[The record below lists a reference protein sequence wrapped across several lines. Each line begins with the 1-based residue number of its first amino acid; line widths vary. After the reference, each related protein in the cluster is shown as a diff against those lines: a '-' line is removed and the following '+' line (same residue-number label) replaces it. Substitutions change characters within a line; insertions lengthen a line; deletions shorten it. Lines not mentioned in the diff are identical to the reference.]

1 MNTPYPIPLK
11 IFATR
16 IIPLTL
22 TALAAAPLPAQAAGG
37 FIEQGGVSSSCNL
50 SVYREAADWYLPNAA
65 ANATAVSAD
74 GKVVAG
80 AICAKDTRS
89 GQMTNKAVL
98 WTDNGK
104 RLQLSP
110 DFSMASGVS
119 ADGSTVVGW
128 NSPPSIDGNRSMA
141 FRWTAAGG
149 LEALAG
155 TPADSQSF
163 AHAVSSD
170 GSVVVGAIE
179 SPSAEPITSKS
190 VYSRAFRWNSV
201 DRTIQTL
208 ESINATGMRS
218 SAGLPTGT
226 FVSSMATGVS
236 ADGRVVVGTSVTD
249 SNGAFNPH
257 KFSGTR
263 AFRWTES
270 AGFTQL
276 TPAAIEDH
284 LYRSWATATNAD
296 GSVIVGFH
304 SGLKSDHDGELLYSK
319 HMAFRWTEAKG
330 TVSLGYLPSAT
341 LVPWIRD
348 NSWSKATAVSGDGQ
362 IVVGHVTVGDPVI
375 EPSQAFRWSEENGME
390 TIETWLS
397 EAGVDVASD
406 WLTYSANG
414 TNADGSVVVGQL
426 LNGNAFIARVNTNAD
441 ASLGSGLIDVA
452 DFKRTLTTSAY
463 PQLLANTQADLVL
476 HGAHSDPLRMLP
488 KSGRQDVWVTGDW
501 GRQEHEGNQGSFG
514 TGEVGVAHGLSDALM
529 LKLAVGRSTS
539 QSSTLYNGN
548 TRITGTYVVPELIAA
563 IPGTDLYASV
573 SGYYSSGEAEINR
586 GYLNAGTPEIGRG
599 TPDTQVSALRLRLD
613 WRNALTLGETAF
625 TPYSSYTHA
634 RSRVDGYSEA
644 SGNFPVRWDSH
655 DERTSL
661 IHTGVDARHHL
672 NDSLDLIAR
681 FEGVHRMED
690 ASSGSSGQIL
700 GLNAFELQ
708 GVSYKQDWLRS
719 GLGVEGQVGPG
730 TATVMLNA
738 TSEGDNPSTWGF
750 ASYRLPF

>member
-1 MNTPYPIPLK
+1 MNTPYPHPLKNFTSRTIPL
-11 IFATR
+11 A
-16 IIPLTL
+16 L
-22 TALAAAPLPAQAAGG
+22 TALAASPLSVQAASG

-50 SVYREAADWYLPNAA
+50 SIYREAADWSLRDAA
-65 ANATAVSAD
+65 ANAAAVSAD
-74 GKVVAG
+74 GHVTVG
-80 AICAKDTRS
+80 AICDRDSSS
-89 GQMTNKAVL
+89 GRMSNKAVL
-98 WTDNGK
+98 WTEDGK
-104 RLQLSP
+104 QLQLSP

-128 NSPPSIDGNRSMA
+128 KSSADIDGDRTRA

-149 LEALAG
+149 LETLAG
-155 TPADSQSF
+155 TPADSHSF
-163 AHAVSSD
+163 AHAVSGD
-170 GSVVVGAIE
+170 GSVVVGALA
-179 SPSAEPITSKS
+179 SPSRLHTQ
-190 VYSRAFRWNSV
+190 AFRWNSAG
-201 DRTIQTL
+201 RTMQTL
-208 ESINATGMRS
+208 ESINASGLRS
-218 SAGLPTGT
+218 RPDMPPGS
-226 FVSSMATGVS
+226 FVSSLATGVS
-236 ADGRVVVGTSVTD
+236 DDGRVVVGSTVTD
-249 SNGAFNPH
+249 LNGALNPH
-257 KFSGTR
+257 MFSGTR
-263 AFRWTES
+263 AFRWTERD
-270 AGFTQL
+270 GFAPL
-276 TPAAIEDH
+276 TPSPIDDH
-284 LYRSWATATNAD
+284 LYRSWASATNAD

-319 HMAFRWTEAKG
+319 HMAFRWTEAEG
-330 TVSLGYLPSAT
+330 TVSLGYLPSAA

-348 NSWSKATAVSGDGQ
+348 NSWSKATDVSGDGQ
-362 IVVGHVTVGDPVI
+362 VVVGHVTVGDPTI
-375 EPSQAFRWSEENGME
+375 EQSHAFRWTRESGMQ
-390 TIETWLS
+390 TIEAWLA

-406 WLTYSANG
+406 WLTYAANG

-426 LNGNAFIARVNTNAD
+426 LNGNAFIARVNTEAN
-441 ASLGSGLIDVA
+441 ASLGSGMIDVA
-452 DFKRTLTTSAY
+452 DFQRTLTTSAY
-463 PQLLANTQADLVL
+463 PQLLANTQAGLVL

-501 GRQEHEGNQGSFG
+501 GRQAHEGNQGTFG

-529 LKLAVGRSTS
+529 LKLAVGRSNS
-539 QSSTLYNGN
+539 QSSTLYNGS

-613 WRNALTLGETAF
+613 WRNALTLGDTAF
-625 TPYSSYTHA
+625 TPYSSYTQA

-644 SGNFPVRWDSH
+644 SGNFPVRWDSR

-672 NDSLDLIAR
+672 NDRLDLIAR
-681 FEGVHRMED
+681 LEGVHRMED

-708 GVSYKQDWLRS
+708 GVSYKQDWWRS
-719 GLGVEGQVGPG
+719 GFGVEGQLGPG
-730 TATVMLNA
+730 IATLMLNA
-738 TSEGDNPSTWGF
+738 SSEGDSPSTWGF